1 MTPAPM
7 MPMSPHQL
15 DLQPLFGLI
24 QTQHE
29 EEGPDFTGAW
39 RTFAEKIFI
48 KKAGGLDG
56 FTQAVGRHEEFGSSL
71 RRTVGNVADRS
82 APGGIRGEA
91 VCVPGLVKSLSLRL
105 LGELGLPALAGECN
119 GLADMEGQVIVCKGA
134 RPHHDGHD
142 WPDCVFLSQYVDGP
156 PMDLLIPLAGLRM
169 TLEQGDV
176 FFFDPTMPH
185 ALVPAG
191 VAWGGELPDGT
202 PVSSILSIE
211 VPISEAA
218 REAFGIR
225 LVTDRQ
231 EAALYEGSVLFSPG
245 RLVVSVDRDTGGF
258 HGVDVRPIEVEGDV
272 ETLAGPR
279 PC

>member
-1 MTPAPM
+1 
-7 MPMSPHQL
+7 MPPPPHQF
-15 DLQPLFGLI
+15 DIQPLFGLI
-24 QTQHE
+24 QTEHE
-29 EEGPDFTGAW
+29 DEGPDFTSAW
-39 RTFAEKIFI
+39 RTFAERIFI
-48 KKAGGLDG
+48 KKAGCLEG
-56 FTQAVGRHEEFGSSL
+56 FTQAVGRHEEFGGSL
-71 RRTVGNVADRS
+71 RRTVGDVVDRS

-91 VCVPGLVKSLSLRL
+91 VCVPGLVKSLSIQL
-105 LGELGLPALAGECN
+105 LGELGLPALADECVD
-119 GLADMEGQVIVCKGA
+119 LPAMDGQVIVCKGA
-134 RPHHDGHD
+134 RPHHDGHH
-142 WPDCVFLSQYVDGP
+142 WPDFVFLSQYVDGP

-191 VAWGGELPDGT
+191 VAWGGELPDNT

-211 VPISEAA
+211 VPLSEAV

-245 RLVVSVDRDTGGF
+245 HLVVRVDRDSGGF
-258 HGVDVRPIEVEGDV
+258 HGVDVRPVEEDAGPEV
-272 ETLAGPR
+272 LAGPR
-279 PC
+279 LG